1 MTKSWL
7 GSGSGFRDKGKGH
20 HAHETSLLAVPTRLS
35 QVMRDPCLWIAW
47 ALGLVSVQL
56 TAVAPWSEESLCQAI
71 FRSLLAIPMSRAAVI

>member
-20 HAHETSLLAVPTRLS
+20 HAHETSLLAVPTRLWS
-35 QVMRDPCLWIAW
+35 AW

-56 TAVAPWSEESLCQAI
+56 AAAAPWSEESLCQAI
-71 FRSLLAIPMSRAAVI
+71 FRSLLAIPMSRGAVI